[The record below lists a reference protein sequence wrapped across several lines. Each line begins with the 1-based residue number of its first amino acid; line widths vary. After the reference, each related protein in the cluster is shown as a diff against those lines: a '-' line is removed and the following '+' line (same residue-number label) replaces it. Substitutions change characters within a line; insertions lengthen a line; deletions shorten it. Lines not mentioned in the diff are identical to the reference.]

1 MMSCT
6 AEIRDGRLRIGI
18 PKTAFIAAVENFREH
33 TDAKVWIPDPNVIE
47 ISDIVVEFR
56 VKREDP

>member
-1 MMSCT
+1 MKMMPT
-6 AEIRDGRLRIGI
+6 AKIRDGRLRIGI
-18 PKTAFIAAVENFREH
+18 PRTAFEHAVENFREH

-56 VKREDP
+56 VKREV